1 MPGSDHH
8 VLRHRSEARRHGQRR
23 CRHVPG
29 GLDTGSTNYPSG
41 NFHLINDGPTT
52 FADIA
57 QWQTGDPPWDIDHED
72 RPMTDGAS
80 DYAGADVP

>member
-1 MPGSDHH
+1 MYDDGRELVRD
-8 VLRHRSEARRHGQRR
+8 
-23 CRHVPG
+23 
-29 GLDTGSTNYPSG
+29 LDGG
-41 NFHLINDGPTT
+41 NFHLEANYSV

>member
-1 MPGSDHH
+1 MGTGNMMVGD
-8 VLRHRSEARRHGQRR
+8 
-23 CRHVPG
+23 VPG
-29 GLDTGSTNYPSG
+29 RTRARGSRTSASG
-41 NFHLINDGPTT
+41 NFHLINDGITT